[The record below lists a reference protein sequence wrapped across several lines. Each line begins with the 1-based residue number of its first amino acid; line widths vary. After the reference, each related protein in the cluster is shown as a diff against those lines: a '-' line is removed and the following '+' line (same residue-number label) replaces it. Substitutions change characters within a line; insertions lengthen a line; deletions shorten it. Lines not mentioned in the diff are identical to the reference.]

1 MKQPPSTTTM
11 SHNNPNESETD
22 PTKSTHQAGGA
33 EEALLK
39 RPSSPSLVEEIT
51 SMPTSGT
58 TEAAASLNGRERLKR
73 HRVEVAGRVWI
84 PDMWGQ
90 EELLKDWIDCTAFD
104 ASLVKSNIMSARA
117 ALVREGRLRAS
128 SSGLRIENRC

>member
-1 MKQPPSTTTM
+1 MKPPLTTTAM
-11 SHNNPNESETD
+11 SHKNLNESETNLTESS
-22 PTKSTHQAGGA
+22 PQSGGV

-39 RPSSPSLVEEIT
+39 IPSSPSLVKETT

-73 HRVEVAGRVWI
+73 HRVEVAGGVWI

-117 ALVREGRLRAS
+117 ALVQEGRLRAS